1 MGYGKLHFHFGGEI
15 RVGALS
21 QNSVFVLFAVAH
33 MSRKATAI
41 ILIKIPINIHSVPS
55 KYPLKYRIPLLL
67 AFFCFY
73 MQKIIKTSS

>member
-15 RVGALS
+15 CVGALS
-21 QNSVFVLFAVAH
+21 QNSVFVLFAVVH

-41 ILIKIPINIHSVPS
+41 ILIKIPINAHYVPS

-67 AFFCFY
+67 ALFCFY